1 MRPLTPRELDEIRRR
16 AERYDGPYTPTY
28 AAFARD
34 VLRLADE
41 VERLSVPWWRRWLP
55 RQAHASSRGCRPDCP
70 RITGSR

>member
-1 MRPLTPRELDEIRRR
+1 MPRLTPDELLEIRRR

-41 VERLSVPWWRRWLP
+41 VERLSVPWWRRWWPLK
-55 RQAHASSRGCRPDCP
+55 R
-70 RITGSR
+70 